1 MAASDLPVPPW
12 RSFTPPRARTV
23 KVPLTRDQIVK
34 AGLRIVAVEG
44 IDAASMRRL
53 AAEFDTGP
61 SSLYAHVANKDEL
74 IQLMFDEI
82 CAEVELPE
90 PDPARWQEQ
99 IKEIAR
105 NGHAAMAAHGD
116 IARAALATI
125 PTGPNAL
132 RISEA
137 MLGTMLA
144 GGLPPGV
151 AGWALDR
158 IFLYISADAY
168 EGSLYR
174 TRYGGTDADVAGFWA
189 GFSEQLATY
198 YEELPADRFP
208 HLRANARA
216 LIGGDDDARFEFGL
230 TMLIDG
236 LTPYVRG

>member
-1 MAASDLPVPPW
+1 MADTDLPVPPW
-12 RSFTPPRARTV
+12 RSFKAPRARTV
-23 KVPLTRDQIVK
+23 KIPLTRAQIVQ
-34 AGLRIVAVEG
+34 AGLRIVAAEG

-74 IQLMFDEI
+74 IQLMFDEV
-82 CAEVELPE
+82 CKDVVLPE

-105 NGHAAMAAHGD
+105 RGHAAMSAHGD

-137 MLGTMLA
+137 MLGTMLS
-144 GGLPPGV
+144 GGLPPRV

-174 TRYGGTDADVAGFWA
+174 ARYGASNEQVAEFWA

-208 HLRANARA
+208 HLRANSRA
-216 LIGGDDDARFEFGL
+216 LIGGDDDQRFEFGL
-230 TMLIDG
+230 NMLIDG
-236 LTPYVRG
+236 LSRYVPR